1 MDVPLAAAC
10 APIYFFL
17 FPKYNPQPD
26 IPGLKKLAQIDW
38 VGWILNAI
46 VFTTFQI
53 VLTFAGSTWKWDSAG
68 PITVW
73 IVFGVALLS
82 YIVQQT
88 FSIFTTPERRLY
100 PVHFLKSRS
109 MVLVYIGSATAATA
123 VFSSLYYTP
132 LFFQFTQGDS
142 AIKAAVRLLP
152 FVIINI
158 FFIMLAGGLLP
169 VVGRYSPFY
178 ILGGVF
184 MIVGASLMH
193 EVHVDTNT
201 SNIYG
206 YEVLLGVGAGLVLQI
221 GYSIAATKVKP
232 HDLQNAIG
240 FMNVAQIG
248 TIAISLSIA
257 GSIFQNMGFINLR
270 DALQGDGF
278 SNGELRNALAGA
290 QSEILM
296 GGDPIVRAKAI
307 AAIVKTMDTVWILTI
322 VAGVVSVISGAAMK
336 WEKLVFEI
344 AAPA

>member
-1 MDVPLAAAC
+1 
-10 APIYFFL
+10 
-17 FPKYNPQPD
+17 
-26 IPGLKKLAQIDW
+26 
-38 VGWILNAI
+38 
-46 VFTTFQI
+46 
-53 VLTFAGSTWKWDSAG
+53 
-68 PITVW
+68 
-73 IVFGVALLS
+73 
-82 YIVQQT
+82 
-88 FSIFTTPERRLY
+88 
-100 PVHFLKSRS
+100 
-109 MVLVYIGSATAATA
+109 
-123 VFSSLYYTP
+123 
-132 LFFQFTQGDS
+132 
-142 AIKAAVRLLP
+142 
-152 FVIINI
+152 
-158 FFIMLAGGLLP
+158 
-169 VVGRYSPFY
+169 
-178 ILGGVF
+178 
-184 MIVGASLMH
+184 MH